1 METQMH
7 SEERN
12 ELLLV
17 VDVMTTKLVA
27 LRPEQTC
34 AHAVELLTQHSF
46 RHFPVLNG
54 DRTVAGVISDRD
66 ILWAMAEA
74 AKWQTKPI
82 SSIMTRKI
90 ISASPET
97 QAAPP
102 REYRAGDERT
112 RQAAEKDKASSEV
125 GPKVQFTSGVVVPSE
140 NNKEGFC
147 PNNCAEECQPGSD
160 PEFVLANADLGL
172 V

>member
-97 QAAPP
+97 PVSV
-102 REYRAGDERT
+102 
-112 RQAAEKDKASSEV
+112 AAEVMIAGRVNCLPVLDSSALAV
-125 GPKVQFTSGVVVPSE
+125 GIVTSTDLLKLHCRRPR
-140 NNKEGFC
+140 
-147 PNNCAEECQPGSD
+147 PID
-160 PEFVLANADLGL
+160 PAIAL
-172 V
+172 